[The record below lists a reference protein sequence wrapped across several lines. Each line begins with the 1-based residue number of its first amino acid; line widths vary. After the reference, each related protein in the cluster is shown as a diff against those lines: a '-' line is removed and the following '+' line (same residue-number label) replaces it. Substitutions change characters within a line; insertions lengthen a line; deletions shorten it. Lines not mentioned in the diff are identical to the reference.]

1 MTYFR
6 SNHLAISLAHKNNLD
21 NMDIFLIC
29 NSGWWVYTLW
39 VYISFKFEYNIN
51 VKVIILAY
59 SGNLLSSLTLPVRS
73 KALNTFK
80 DLLQMPE
87 DGAVIVKQHTS
98 MHAIFQGATDPLL
111 KVITYKSRSYFYS
124 FSSSTVSIDFSQ

>member
-6 SNHLAISLAHKNNLD
+6 SNHLAISLAHKNHLD

-29 NSGWWVYTLW
+29 NSGRWVH
-39 VYISFKFEYNIN
+39 ISFKFEYNIN

>member
-6 SNHLAISLAHKNNLD
+6 SNHLAISLAHKNHLD

-29 NSGWWVYTLW
+29 NSGRGVH
-39 VYISFKFEYNIN
+39 ISFKFEYNIN

-111 KVITYKSRSYFYS
+111 KVISYKSRSYFYS